1 MDHDDLD
8 LDLAA
13 RLTALEA
20 RAPASSRRRPCPAD
34 AGGRL
39 AVSMAMAPALILAL
53 VATTAAGA
61 VVITRMAE
69 GYPGIENPG
78 QPLAGAAM
86 ECMAPPD
93 AAAFLAARG
102 YTKVDWQVESGSVL
116 TPEGGK
122 GSSTSVHVSTPP
134 AHGYVIPGSLLPDGT
149 VIMVVDQRDGATGV
163 GDCFGHPMP

>member
-1 MDHDDLD
+1 
-8 LDLAA
+8 
-13 RLTALEA
+13 
-20 RAPASSRRRPCPAD
+20 
-34 AGGRL
+34 
-39 AVSMAMAPALILAL
+39 
-53 VATTAAGA
+53 
-61 VVITRMAE
+61 MAE

-86 ECMAPPD
+86 ECMAPPTRPP
-93 AAAFLAARG
+93 FSPHMG
-102 YTKVDWQVESGSVL
+102 TGVDWQVETGSIL

-122 GSSTSVHVSTPP
+122 GSSTSVHDSTPP